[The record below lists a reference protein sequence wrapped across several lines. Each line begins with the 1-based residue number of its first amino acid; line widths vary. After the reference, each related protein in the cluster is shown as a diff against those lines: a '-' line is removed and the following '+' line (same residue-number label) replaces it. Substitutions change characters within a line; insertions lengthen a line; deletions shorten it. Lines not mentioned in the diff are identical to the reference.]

1 MFNNKFKIEQFYG
14 LGLEKEALRTFSVKN
29 PELTVKEQK
38 TFLGGLEGLGKYRK
52 NTRIT
57 KGEKKQPDDA
67 WYAGELAGD
76 AVLPKAAKDLVKE
89 MGGNLAVKKVF
100 LTDPTKPYKIIS
112 KRRAEEKMRPVQAFK
127 SKLYRDNYHKK
138 YGGEK
143 YDVIDENDP
152 INYVESIV
160 IDTQGMKK
168 TPSKGYKL
176 GGLVEVKREFFAPL
190 I

>member
-1 MFNNKFKIEQFYG
+1 M
-14 LGLEKEALRTFSVKN
+14 
-29 PELTVKEQK
+29 
-38 TFLGGLEGLGKYRK
+38 
-52 NTRIT
+52 
-57 KGEKKQPDDA
+57 
-67 WYAGELAGD
+67 
-76 AVLPKAAKDLVKE
+76 KE

-100 LTDPTKPYKIIS
+100 LTDPTKPYKVLS
-112 KRRAEEKMRPVQAFK
+112 TRREGEKMRPARAFK
-127 SKLYRDNYHKK
+127 SKIYRDNYSKK
-138 YGGEK
+138 YGGK
-143 YDVIDENDP
+143 NYDVVDENDP